1 MWIPTGPLSSE
12 ARPIRNLKSKLM
24 EIAKES
30 VMAEK
35 VYKINLKPY
44 YDELFLNDNQIIKSI
59 VIEVCRQLTSVK
71 GKLINNKINLSN
83 LFEDGGN
90 ILIN

>member
-1 MWIPTGPLSSE
+1 
-12 ARPIRNLKSKLM
+12 M